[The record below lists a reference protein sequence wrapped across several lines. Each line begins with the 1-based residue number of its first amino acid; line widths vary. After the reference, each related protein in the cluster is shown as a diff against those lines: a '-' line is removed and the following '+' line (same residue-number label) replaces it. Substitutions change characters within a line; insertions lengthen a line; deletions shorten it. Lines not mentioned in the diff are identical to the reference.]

1 MTRLLQTVESIAGDD
16 VNFKMK
22 KPLPKESTR
31 KQKTIAK
38 KDLSKVFETILK
50 TVQPEGTVTDN
61 MKLAADTLDE
71 LKQRMGG
78 DEIVD
83 ESLKSL
89 ISQYKSV
96 ENRVI
101 KRALLGEIA
110 KKLSY
115 LSVLKHVDGT
125 VTRHE

>member
-31 KQKTIAK
+31 KKKTIAK

-71 LKQRMGG
+71 LKQRTGG

>member
-50 TVQPEGTVTDN
+50 TVQPEGTATEN

-71 LKQRMGG
+71 LKQRIGG

-83 ESLKSL
+83 KS
-89 ISQYKSV
+89 
-96 ENRVI
+96 
-101 KRALLGEIA
+101 
-110 KKLSY
+110 
-115 LSVLKHVDGT
+115 LKHVDGT
-125 VTRHE
+125 VTV

>member
-1 MTRLLQTVESIAGDD
+1 M
-16 VNFKMK
+16 
-22 KPLPKESTR
+22 P
-31 KQKTIAK
+31 K
-38 KDLSKVFETILK
+38 KDLSKAFETILK
-50 TVQPEGTVTDN
+50 TVQPEGTVTEN

-71 LKQRMGG
+71 LKQRMCG
-78 DEIVD
+78 DVIVD

-89 ISQYKSV
+89 ITQYKCV

-115 LSVLKHVDGT
+115 LSVLKHVDST